1 METPPEHDQHD
12 PREAIR
18 ASFGRDELNLA
29 EFPITL
35 LSDRVPKGCKTLV
48 FEIGARD
55 SDSQPARRKVTITG
69 GDAYGL
75 PTAIDDEVLVAL
87 IQLTKLRNDFTS
99 PKVSFSRYELV
110 RILGWPDD
118 GKSYRRIQEAINR
131 WAGVTLYYDNA
142 WYNKETGT
150 MVSETF
156 HIIER
161 ATFVDEATKRVRR
174 SMGQPEL
181 ALSSFSWNEV
191 VFRSFQAGSL
201 KRLDIDAYFSF
212 STSIAKRMYR
222 FLDKRFWVK
231 PCWEFDLKDF
241 AFEHIGLSRKYN
253 VGQIKNKLL
262 PAIEE
267 LSHATKERAAFIEP
281 MGLEERYAKVGKGQW
296 LIRFERKVGASLP
309 ADVPLE
315 NPQEPRGLVAELVSR
330 GVAAEVAE
338 ELVRTRPPEL
348 ITLRLEV
355 LEWVLSQKNQKIIK
369 ESPTGYLVSSI
380 RDRYL
385 AVPKGFESKAEREK
399 RLAAER
405 LKREQEHEGA
415 RLRMEAKRREDD
427 LERRLSQRWE
437 AMTPDERA
445 SLEAKALA
453 EAGEEARQ
461 QLEATPKFRSMLM
474 TPIRKDYLRRLI
486 EREEASTNRQVRQ
499 TSQDG

>member
-1 METPPEHDQHD
+1 METPLRPEQED

-18 ASFGRDELNLA
+18 STFGRDELNLA

-48 FEIGARD
+48 FEIDSRD
-55 SDSQPARRKVTITG
+55 KEGQPVNRKVTITG

-87 IQLTKLRNDFTS
+87 IQLTKLKNDFTS
-99 PKVSFSRYELV
+99 PTVSFSRYELV

-118 GKSYRRIQEAINR
+118 GKSYRRIEEAIKR

-161 ATFVDEATKRVRR
+161 ASFVDKETKRVRR
-174 SMGQPEL
+174 AMGQPEL
-181 ALSSFSWNEV
+181 ALSSFKWNEV
-191 VFRSFQAGSL
+191 VFRSFESGSL

-222 FLDKRFWVK
+222 FLDKRFWAK
-231 PCWEFDLKDF
+231 PCLEFDLKNF

-253 VGQIKNKLL
+253 VGQIKNKLQ

-281 MGLEERYAKVGKGQW
+281 MSPEERYSKVGKGRW

-309 ADVPLE
+309 ADIPLE
-315 NPQEPRGLVAELVSR
+315 KPQEPRGLVAELVSR
-330 GVAAEVAE
+330 GVAADVAE
-338 ELVRTRPPEL
+338 ELVRTRTPEF
-348 ITLRLEV
+348 ITLRIEV
-355 LEWVLSQKNQKIIK
+355 FEWILSRKNQTIIK
-369 ESPTGYLVSSI
+369 ESPTGYLIASI
-380 RDRYL
+380 RDQYL

-399 RLAAER
+399 RETAER
-405 LKREQEHEGA
+405 LKREQEHEAA
-415 RLRMEAKRREDD
+415 RRRRDAKRREEE
-427 LERRLSQRWE
+427 LERRVSERWE
-437 AMTPDERA
+437 AMTTDERTA
-445 SLEAKALA
+445 LEAEALA
-453 EAGEEARQ
+453 EADEETRRQ
-461 QLEATPKFRSMLM
+461 YAAAIPKFQPMLM
-474 TPIRKDYLRRLI
+474 TSIRKGHLRRLV
-486 EREEASTNRQVRQ
+486 EQAEAGSNQP
-499 TSQDG
+499 SLKGL